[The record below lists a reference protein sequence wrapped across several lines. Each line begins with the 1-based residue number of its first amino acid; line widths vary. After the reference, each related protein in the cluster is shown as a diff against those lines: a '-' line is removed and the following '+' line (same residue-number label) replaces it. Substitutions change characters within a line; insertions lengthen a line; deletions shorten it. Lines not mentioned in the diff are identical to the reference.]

1 MTGKPTSY
9 SIRAKRFG
17 WGNGGAK
24 GGGGSGGGAQPLPV
38 TITVDGKTYMLD
50 DIEALAGGDWRV
62 QASGME
68 PYDSAL
74 FVDDVYQT
82 DGSGS
87 GWIAKGTKGVTPG
100 VHHVVIGVEPGS
112 GAGLTGNVIGDGD
125 ITLDFGLVTFPP
137 LVS

>member
-17 WGNGGAK
+17 WDKGVAPNGG
-24 GGGGSGGGAQPLPV
+24 GGGAQALPV
-38 TITVDGKTYMLD
+38 TINVGGREYMLD
-50 DIEALAGGDWRV
+50 DITAMAGGSDYRV

-82 DGSGS
+82 DGTGS
-87 GWIAKGTKGVTPG
+87 GFIAKGSKGVTPG

-137 LVS
+137 LVP